1 MPFGRRLILATAL
14 GTLAAAPAVADD
26 GAPSPR
32 QSTLVVYGND
42 PCPRSSDPD
51 LVVVCARRPETDRYR
66 IPAPLRRRSQ
76 PPSEVS
82 WASRIDSL
90 DEASAPMRPNS
101 CTVVGSF
108 GQTGCTQQMIRQWY
122 AARRAQQAEDAGV
135 P

>member
-14 GTLAAAPAVADD
+14 ATLAAAPAAADD
-26 GAPSPR
+26 GAAPR

-82 WASRIDSL
+82 WASRIESL